1 MKYCTNCGEKNK
13 GNASFCVKC
22 GKKLKISKSVIK
34 SSKSSSDNNSNEI
47 KGYNVKTVALTVL
60 ICFLFIGCV
69 VIGRKLL
76 SNTAATAGSYKEV
89 QEDLSESKTSEEV
102 EAIVE
107 RHESAPQTD
116 NEDSSQKDIS
126 DNTMINA
133 DSIEGENSINT
144 MGLIDSYDELI
155 EQYRQVMSIPY
166 IDEQLESLKIEYP
179 SLNFNLIQD
188 AIINQV
194 GLGYALV
201 DINQDGIN
209 ELLINYMYNE
219 QSVSEGDYYFSALYT
234 RKNGQAIPLIT
245 DCAYRTVCYLCED
258 GAIVEYGSGGA
269 LYGIATVFR
278 FNESGDGLILDREY
292 EVDYEKDEDA
302 PYYDGEER
310 LTSEE
315 FDARYVKID
324 VSDLVWNY
332 IG

>member
-13 GNASFCVKC
+13 DNASFCVKC
-22 GKKLKISKSVIK
+22 GKKLKINKSVIK
-34 SSKSSSDNNSNEI
+34 SSRSSPDSNSNAI
-47 KGYNVKTVALTVL
+47 KGYNVKTIALTVL
-60 ICFLFIGCV
+60 ICFLFVGCV
-69 VIGRKLL
+69 VVGGKLFFDT
-76 SNTAATAGSYKEV
+76 NAREESYKEA
-89 QEDLSESKTSEEV
+89 QEDLSGNKTSEEV

-107 RHESAPQTD
+107 RHESVFQTD
-116 NEDSSQKDIS
+116 NEDFSQKDLS
-126 DNTMINA
+126 EDTINA
-133 DSIEGENSINT
+133 DSIEEEKSINT
-144 MGLIDSYDELI
+144 TGLTDSYDELI
-155 EQYRQVMSIPY
+155 EQYRQVMSVPY
-166 IDEQLESLKIEYP
+166 IDDQLESLMIEYP
-179 SLNFNLIQD
+179 LLNFNLIQD

-201 DINQDGIN
+201 DINRDGID

-234 RKNGQAIPLIT
+234 QKNGQAIPLIT

-315 FDARYVKID
+315 FDGRYVKID